1 MLLIGAGGREAGL
14 DDYGSMALLNTE
26 FGILQSAKSSLGPG
40 QTCAVMEQTIQ
51 SNVYLIRMIL

>member
-26 FGILQSAKSSLGPG
+26 FGILQSAAKSSLGPG
-40 QTCAVMEQTIQ
+40 QTCAVMEQTIHDPVGHKGQ
-51 SNVYLIRMIL
+51 